1 VSAAPLHCY
10 VYYRI
15 DPARATDAR
24 RAIAAIFASLEKRL
38 GLAGRLLQR
47 QDDPM
52 LWMEVYEDVR
62 DPVHFEAALA
72 DLLAA
77 HRFSQ
82 FLGAGSARK
91 VERFVPN
98 ATA

>member
-1 VSAAPLHCY
+1 MSAAPLHCY

-15 DPARATDAR
+15 DPARAADAR
-24 RAIAAIFASLEKRL
+24 RAIAAIFAGLENRL
-38 GLAGRLLQR
+38 GLGGRLLQR
-47 QDDPM
+47 QDDPF

-62 DPVHFEAALA
+62 DPARFEAALA

-82 FLGAGSARK
+82 FLGPGSARK
-91 VERFVPN
+91 VERFVAN
-98 ATA
+98 AIA